1 MRLLLIPVLIYA
13 TSGMAEDGESL
24 YQASCIGCHSR
35 MTGGDGTVLYQR
47 DDKIVTSLD
56 ALHQRV
62 THCANS
68 AATNWTEAD
77 IEAVTNYL
85 NDTYYH
91 F

>member
-1 MRLLLIPVLIYA
+1 
-13 TSGMAEDGESL
+13 MAENGESL

-47 DDKIVTSLD
+47 DDKIVTSMD

-77 IEAVTNYL
+77 IEAVTADDAAL
-85 NDTYYH
+85 APTISMIITTISR
-91 F
+91 